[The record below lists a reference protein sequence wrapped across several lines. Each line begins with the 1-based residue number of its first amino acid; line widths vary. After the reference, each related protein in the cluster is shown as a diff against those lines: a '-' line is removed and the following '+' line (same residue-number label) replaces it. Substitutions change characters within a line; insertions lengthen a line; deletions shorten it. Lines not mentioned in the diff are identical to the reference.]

1 MCVCACPLSLVLPLI
16 PAEPA
21 PGAADPPALSAE
33 WSAGKDPLEPELE
46 KGNCEAELGVMGE
59 PELDVCIVR
68 GVVAAEGDSERACD
82 IERVEEGDLS
92 RAVRRRWR
100 GCKRSERRAA
110 APWR

>member
-1 MCVCACPLSLVLPLI
+1 LSV
-16 PAEPA
+16 A
-21 PGAADPPALSAE
+21 
-33 WSAGKDPLEPELE
+33 WSAGRDPLDPELE

-92 RAVRRRWR
+92 RAVRRGWR
-100 GCKRSERRAA
+100 GCKRSVRRAA
-110 APWR
+110 CELSCWSFVMASIPLYEWMMGK